1 MMTLNCSLDVIS
13 SRSFKDGTDVLSLPL
28 CNLVNLSM
36 KQSLII
42 DQYKIAKLMLQLK
55 KKKCSKRNPKNY
67 RPILSFPVVSKTIK
81 STIHIHVQEYLENNG
96 LLYQYQS
103 GFHA

>member
-55 KKKCSKRNPKNY
+55 KNALRETRKITDPSY
-67 RPILSFPVVSKTIK
+67 LS
-81 STIHIHVQEYLENNG
+81 
-96 LLYQYQS
+96 LLYLRQ
-103 GFHA
+103 

>member
-1 MMTLNCSLDVIS
+1 MTLNCSLDVIS

-55 KKKCSKRNPKNY
+55 KKCSKRYPKNY